1 MPLWVGS
8 FLRALVD
15 QFGEGLPLLPWEALQ
30 EGNHRLQD
38 LQSWPRA

>member
-1 MPLWVGS
+1 
-8 FLRALVD
+8 
-15 QFGEGLPLLPWEALQ
+15 LPVLPWEALQ